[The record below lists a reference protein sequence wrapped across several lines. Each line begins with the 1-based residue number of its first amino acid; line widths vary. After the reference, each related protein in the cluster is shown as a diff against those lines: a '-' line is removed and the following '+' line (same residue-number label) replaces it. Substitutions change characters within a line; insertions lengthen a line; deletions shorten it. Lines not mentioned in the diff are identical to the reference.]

1 MGNELNI
8 TGTLNRAAV
17 PLRAFRQRSFSLLWT
32 SMTLVGM
39 GNQMEQVV
47 LGWYVLTLTDSPFMV
62 GLVGSARMA
71 LNFLAL
77 FTGAI
82 ADRVPRQRLLAGV
95 EFSMALLGTGMLA
108 LIISDRLE
116 VWHIYAITLLGG
128 VIRLFQMPAA
138 QSMVADTLSADRI
151 SNGAALTNV
160 GRNLTTVVGP
170 LIGGILFQSLG
181 PSGAFLVVA
190 SLYFCGGISAFAIGN
205 VGSAQSGERESLLR
219 DIWDGLKY
227 VKGQQ
232 TLWAILVLAVI
243 INFTGWPLHTTL
255 MPVFAR
261 DVLGTGSTGL
271 GMLISAFGIGALLG
285 SMAWASSPDLKH
297 TGAFLILAV
306 ALWHLSM
313 VFFSASTSL
322 HLSLAIL
329 LFTGAFFSSTQVL
342 MLTLLLKTTR
352 SEFRGRVLGLRSF
365 AIYAYTF
372 GSLNS
377 GAVASLW
384 GAPWA
389 ANVNAA
395 IGITLAAL
403 LALVAPKFRRS

>member
-1 MGNELNI
+1 MNL
-8 TGTLNRAAV
+8 TGTLHRATA
-17 PLRAFRQRSFSLLWT
+17 PLGIFRQRNFSCLWT

-47 LGWYVLTLTDSPFMV
+47 LGWYVLTLTDSPFLV

-82 ADRVPRQRLLAGV
+82 ADRVPRQRLLAAV
-95 EFSMALLGTGMLA
+95 EFSLAVLGTGMLV
-108 LIISDRLE
+108 LIVTDRLE
-116 VWHIYAITLLGG
+116 VWHIYVITLLGG

-138 QSMVADTLSADRI
+138 QSMVADTLSEDRI
-151 SNGAALTNV
+151 SNGAALTNM

-170 LIGGILFQSLG
+170 LIGGILFQRLG
-181 PSGAFLVVA
+181 PEGAFLVVA
-190 SLYFCGGISAFAIGN
+190 TLYFCGGISAFAIGSI
-205 VGSAQSGERESLLR
+205 GSARSRERESLFR
-219 DIWDGLKY
+219 DILEGLKY
-227 VKGQQ
+227 IKGQQ
-232 TLWAILVLAVI
+232 PLWAMLILAVI

-261 DVLGTGSTGL
+261 DVLGTGATGL
-271 GMLISAFGIGALLG
+271 GMMISAFGVGALLG
-285 SMAWASSPDLKH
+285 SMAWASVPNLKH
-297 TGAFLILAV
+297 IGILLVLAAV
-306 ALWHLSM
+306 LWHLSM
-313 VFFSASTSL
+313 VVFSASTSL
-322 HLSLAIL
+322 YLSLAIL

-342 MLTLLLKTTR
+342 MLTLTLKTTR

-365 AIYAYTF
+365 AIYSYTF

-377 GAVASLW
+377 GTVASIW

-389 ANVNAA
+389 ANLNAV
-395 IGITLAAL
+395 IGITMVGI
-403 LALVAPKFRRS
+403 LALAAPKFRRS